1 MASARKPASV
11 RSAAIP
17 AEALSKDQSFPKLDL
32 PLQPP
37 YPPADAK
44 PVKEL
49 PRESGWLYEPKWDG
63 FRCMAF
69 RQGEG
74 IVLQSKAG
82 QPLTRYFPEIAAALR
97 ALPAR
102 KFVLDGELVIRSGAG
117 LDFDALL
124 QRIHPAASRIQRLS
138 QQTPATYMVF
148 DLLADARGKP
158 LVSSPLS
165 ARRMALQEFALANIG
180 GEPAIKRGRKSRSAA
195 AAKATSNNAM
205 PRIMLSPASSDF
217 ATAEKWMREGA
228 ASGWDGVVAKRLDR
242 EYTSGERTAMV
253 SGEGP
258 AIVSGAGP
266 AIVKVKRIRTADCV
280 IGGFRWSRSA
290 KTSSAKEAATQE
302 PQRSKKGARKTSK
315 KKPAKEIGSLLLGLY
330 NKSGRLDHIGFSA
343 SFAREERKQLK
354 KILKPFMAKDGSP
367 GAGFTGKA
375 PGGPSRW
382 TRDDRDTEWFPL
394 KPKLAGEFQ
403 YDHFSGGRFRHGTK
417 FLRWRPEKKPEQ
429 CTMEQL
435 GIGR

>member
-1 MASARKPASV
+1 MASPRKSASV
-11 RSAAIP
+11 RSAAVP

-37 YPPADAK
+37 YPPAEAK
-44 PVKEL
+44 AVKEL
-49 PRESGWLYEPKWDG
+49 PRASGWLYEPKWDG
-63 FRCMAF
+63 FRCLAF
-69 RQGEG
+69 RQGQE

-82 QPLTRYFPEIAAALR
+82 QPLTRYFPEVAAALL

-102 KFVLDGELVIRSGAG
+102 KFVLDGEIVIRRGGG
-117 LDFDALL
+117 LDFNALL
-124 QRIHPAASRIQRLS
+124 QRIHPAASRVQRLS
-138 QQTPATYMVF
+138 QETPATYMVF
-148 DLLADARGKP
+148 DLLVDARGKA

-165 ARRMALQEFALANIG
+165 ARRMALQEFASANIG
-180 GEPAIKRGRKSRSAA
+180 ERANQGGGKSRSRAA
-195 AAKATSNNAM
+195 VRAASNDATL
-205 PRIMLSPASSDF
+205 RTMLSPASGDF

-228 ASGWDGVVAKRLDR
+228 ASGWDGVVAKRLDC
-242 EYTSGERTAMV
+242 EYTSGERTGM
-253 SGEGP
+253 
-258 AIVSGAGP
+258 
-266 AIVKVKRIRTADCV
+266 VKVKRIRTADCV
-280 IGGFRWSRSA
+280 IGGFRWSRAAAEKSA
-290 KTSSAKEAATQE
+290 AGKKSAEKSAAKAQASSRQSAASS
-302 PQRSKKGARKTSK
+302 R
-315 KKPAKEIGSLLLGLY
+315 KKPGEEIGSLLLGLY

-343 SFAREERKQLK
+343 SFTREERKQLK
-354 KILKPFMAKDGSP
+354 KILKPFMVKDGGP

-394 KPKLAGEFQ
+394 KPKLVGEFQ

-429 CTMEQL
+429 CTMDQL